1 MLASGGLCCV
11 RMKYSSC
18 KTRRVVLSAIRY
30 LHFCDLM
37 APMNRQVMGRDFLV
51 GVMMVAATVGV
62 CGFQSGDLW
71 AQESAAAEAEAD
83 SPSKIKV
90 EPGEQTENF
99 FVIPDPAEGRPDRL
113 PFLLYTPKGYEEGQ
127 RVPLL
132 LFLHGLGESGD
143 GNFQQIAVH
152 GPPKRVGK
160 EGKEMPF
167 VIVSPQSPKPG
178 SDRKDVVESWKT
190 DELMALLDHVEGQLS
205 IDTRRV
211 YVTGLSMGGFGTWRL
226 TATHP
231 ERFAAAIPICGG
243 GKTEWA
249 DELAK
254 TPIWAFHGGKDNV
267 VVPSQSEEMVTA
279 IQRAGGDVKLT
290 IYPDAGHDSWT
301 ATYAN
306 PEVYA
311 WLLRHQLEP

>member
-1 MLASGGLCCV
+1 M
-11 RMKYSSC
+11 R
-18 KTRRVVLSAIRY
+18 
-30 LHFCDLM
+30 
-37 APMNRQVMGRDFLV
+37 RDFLV
-51 GVMMVAATVGV
+51 GVIFAAATVGWS
-62 CGFQSGDLW
+62 GFQGGTLS
-71 AQESAAAEAEAD
+71 AQEPTETASTTEAN
-83 SPSKIKV
+83 SKIQI

-99 FVIPDPAEGRPDRL
+99 FAIPKPAEGRPDRL
-113 PFLLYTPKGYEEGQ
+113 PYLLYTPEDYDPGQ

-160 EGKEMPF
+160 EGKELPF
-167 VIVSPQSPKPG
+167 VIVSPQSPMPG
-178 SDRKDVVESWKT
+178 RDRKEVVESWKA

-254 TPIWAFHGGKDNV
+254 TPIWVFHGGQDSV
-267 VVPSQSEEMVTA
+267 VALSGSEEMVTA

-311 WLLRHQLEP
+311 WLLRHQLEQSN

>member
-1 MLASGGLCCV
+1 M
-11 RMKYSSC
+11 R
-18 KTRRVVLSAIRY
+18 
-30 LHFCDLM
+30 
-37 APMNRQVMGRDFLV
+37 RDFLA
-51 GVMMVAATVGV
+51 GVMLAAATVGLSD
-62 CGFQSGDLW
+62 FQGGALL
-71 AQESAAAEAEAD
+71 AQESTATGATTESSA
-83 SPSKIKV
+83 KIQV

-99 FVIPDPAEGRPDRL
+99 FAIPEPAEGRPNRL
-113 PFLLYTPKGYEEGQ
+113 PFLLYTPKDYEAGQ
-127 RVPLL
+127 HVPLL

-178 SDRKDVVESWKT
+178 KDRKEVVESWRT

-211 YVTGLSMGGFGTWRL
+211 YVSGLSMGGFGTWRL
-226 TATHP
+226 AATHP

-249 DELAK
+249 DKLAK
-254 TPIWAFHGGKDNV
+254 IPLWVFHGGQDTV
-267 VVPSQSEEMVTA
+267 VELHESEEMVTA

-311 WLLRHQLEP
+311 WLLRHQLDQSSRAF